1 MSQRPPKAVSDS
13 IRSELWKRAD
23 QMSWARLSDSER
35 SALYEQWTT
44 EKSIGGI
51 LAGFIDPRAVRVY
64 IKDTLMKPYIRHW
77 LDAMAP
83 QVLERFGLDKTTAI
97 ENYIKPHGRRYDGN
111 IVVSWGNSRDWKDV
125 LMSSF
130 ERKHH
135 LGSGGRAHVALI
147 ESGHTQETSTRKLIN
162 DGAIRLGVDSPVWI
176 G

>member
-1 MSQRPPKAVSDS
+1 VSQRPPKEVSDS

-23 QMSWARLSDSER
+23 QISWARLSDSER

-44 EKSIGGI
+44 EKAIGGI
-51 LAGFIDPRAVRVY
+51 LSSFIDPRSVRVY

-83 QVLERFGLDKTTAI
+83 QVLERFGLNRAMAL
-97 ENYIKPHGRRYDGN
+97 ENYIKPHGRRYEGG
-111 IVVSWGNSRDWKDV
+111 IVVCWGNSRDWKDV

-135 LGSGGRAHVALI
+135 LGAGGRARVALI
-147 ESGHTQETSTRKLIN
+147 ESGHTQEPSIRTLIN
-162 DGAIRLGVDSPVWI
+162 DGAICLEVDPPIWI